1 MPAEVQIRETL
12 VTQAT
17 EPGAVM
23 LGDYGNC
30 QPVVRFRRHGLRIGE
45 SYFFEQSMP
54 SYRGLDLMRMAGVLQ
69 PYDSA
74 GWSIAS
80 TIVLDLQRTEDELLR
95 QMEKTTRYEIRRGT
109 EQGEF
114 AMEMFLSPQAE
125 TIARFCDFYDL
136 AANYKFRRPI
146 YRPRLYSLAAF
157 NMLLL
162 TSAAT
167 TTSTPLVWHAY
178 VAGKE
183 RIMLLYSASSFRE
196 NEGSAARNLAA
207 RANRCLHW
215 NDMVQAKRAGAALY
229 DMGGI
234 DIKNKSPKT
243 SRIAQFK
250 RGFGGEIVSTYART
264 FATSLK
270 GRLAL
275 GLLSLAT
282 SKYQ

>member
-1 MPAEVQIRETL
+1 
-12 VTQAT
+12 
-17 EPGAVM
+17 
-23 LGDYGNC
+23 
-30 QPVVRFRRHGLRIGE
+30 
-45 SYFFEQSMP
+45 MP
-54 SYRGLDLMRMAGVLQ
+54 SCHDLDFMRMAGVLQ
-69 PYDSA
+69 PYDST

-95 QMEKTTRYEIRRGT
+95 RMEKTTRYEIRRGT

-114 AMEMFLSPQAE
+114 AMEIFLSPQAE
-125 TIARFCDFYDL
+125 AIAQFCDFYDM

-162 TSAAT
+162 TSAGT
-167 TTSTPLVWHAY
+167 TTPLVWHAY
-178 VAGKE
+178 VASKE
-183 RIMLLYSASSFRE
+183 RVMLLYSASSFRE
-196 NEGSAARNLAA
+196 NESSAARNLAA

-215 NDMVQAKRAGAALY
+215 NDILQAKRAGAALY

-234 DIKNKSPKT
+234 DTENRSPKT

-264 FATSLK
+264 LATSLK